1 MKMFTHKYRYLFIV
15 LLATYS
21 YINTLFSEVYHYY
34 GISAPWYY
42 VLLCF
47 ILITG
52 LVWEGNRIIQKIAQ
66 PYFLKLTKMR
76 FLVLTFFIGLAFSAI
91 ISLALGFIG
100 TRLLHLSAQESPI
113 AIKLAF
119 TYGTRINLFLHII
132 NGILVFI
139 REYKSK
145 QLEAEELKRIST
157 QAQLQSIKNQVNPH
171 FLFNNLNVLS
181 GMVIK
186 DNPDANKFIE
196 EFAKVY
202 RYILNSQDK
211 ELIPL
216 QTELDYIKPYIFLL
230 QKRFPESISIDLSI
244 PDKYYSY
251 YIVPAALQML
261 IENAIKH
268 NIVSKARPL
277 QINLSANGREVLTVK
292 NNLQPK
298 QLPEN
303 SSQIG
308 LKNISQRYEL
318 ITGKNIEVK
327 KDENSFSVVI
337 PLIQTGV

>member
-1 MKMFTHKYRYLFIV
+1 MFTHKYRYLFII

-21 YINTLFSEVYHYY
+21 YVNTLFSEVYHYY

-66 PYFLKLTKMR
+66 PYFLKLSKMR
-76 FLVLTFFIGLAFSAI
+76 FLVLTFFIGLAFAAI
-91 ISLALGFIG
+91 VSLLLGFIG
-100 TRLLHLSAQESPI
+100 TYLLKLPDTESPI

-132 NGILVFI
+132 NGIFVFI
-139 REYKSK
+139 SEYKSK

-181 GMVIK
+181 GMVMK

-230 QKRFPESISIDLSI
+230 EKRFPESISIELNI
-244 PDKYYSY
+244 PDKYYKY

-268 NIVSKARPL
+268 NIVSKAKPL
-277 QINLSANGREVLTVK
+277 QISLSANGRELLTVK

-298 QLPEN
+298 QLPEI

-318 ITGKNIEVK
+318 ITGKNIEVQ
-327 KDENSFSVVI
+327 KDEHSFSVAI

>member
-1 MKMFTHKYRYLFIV
+1 MFTHKYRYLFLV

-21 YINTLFSEVYHYY
+21 YLNTLFSEVYHYY
-34 GISAPWYY
+34 GITAKWYY
-42 VLLCF
+42 VLLSF
-47 ILITG
+47 ILITA
-52 LVWEGNRIIQKIAQ
+52 LVWEGNRIIQKIIQ
-66 PYFLKLTKMR
+66 PYFLKLSKLR
-76 FLVLTFFIGLAFSAI
+76 FLLLSFFIGLVFS
-91 ISLALGFIG
+91 SLASLAFGFIATG
-100 TRLLHLSAQESPI
+100 LLHLPSSESSI

-132 NGILVFI
+132 NGIFI
-139 REYKSK
+139 FISEYKNK

-157 QAQLQSIKNQVNPH
+157 QAQLQAIKNQVNPH

-181 GMVIK
+181 GMVMK

-211 ELIPL
+211 ELISL

-230 QKRFPESISIDLSI
+230 EKRFPDSISINLNI
-244 PDKYYSY
+244 PDKYYNY

-277 QINLSANGREVLTVK
+277 QISLSANGRELLMVK
-292 NNLQPK
+292 NNLQLK
-298 QLPEN
+298 QLSET
-303 SSQIG
+303 SSHIG

-318 ITGKNIEVK
+318 ITGKNIEVE
-327 KDENSFSVVI
+327 KDENSFTVAI
-337 PLIQTGV
+337 PLIQTGS